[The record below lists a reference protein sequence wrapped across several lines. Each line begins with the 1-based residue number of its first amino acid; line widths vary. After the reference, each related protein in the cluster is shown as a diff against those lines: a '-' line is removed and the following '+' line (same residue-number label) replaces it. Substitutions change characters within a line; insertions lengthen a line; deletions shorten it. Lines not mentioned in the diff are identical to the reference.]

1 MKSLVLLTLL
11 IYVESSLQSL
21 SRLRRTWIIDSI
33 TIEEESQGP
42 FPYTVGS
49 IKLDRKYAVEFSLKG
64 QGVDQDPVGV
74 VAIDEYDGTIKV
86 KRKIDREQYP
96 RLDLTFEA
104 RNTSN
109 NKVDTRLGVEIK
121 ILDINDNAP
130 EFLQK
135 VYKVSLKESDKQG
148 KQVTMVQAVDIDE
161 GKNREFHYSL
171 ISQSPD
177 NNNAQFFIDPNTGII
192 SFRGCLDYEVAE
204 QYTIIVEAKDHGEKV
219 QLSSSATVI
228 IDITDEN
235 NNKPIEILRI
245 PNNKVKVNERETNV
259 EILRIKV
266 DDKDTPFTSA
276 WRAQY
281 IIERGNEN
289 KNFNFT
295 TDPKTNDGVLM
306 VIKPLDYETAKNI
319 NFNYKVEN
327 EAPYFWCKVKERTPN
342 SLWQLDNYIE
352 PRSGGNNLLIEVQDV
367 NDPPNFVPP
376 INKIH
381 LEENAPVGTLLNTF
395 TARDEDDRLI
405 NDFVYSVA
413 KDDANWISINP
424 KTGEIKTIKVLDRES
439 PFVINNT
446 YTAILYAIDNGKPPA
461 TGTGTL
467 VINLKDVNDC
477 VPHLNHTHITM
488 CRGNTASMANISII
502 DEDQEPYSGP
512 FTFTLLNKDQL
523 KNSWRLDSTY
533 GNTVHLIKESR
544 VELGTYVLEMEIAD
558 QQGETVKQNLT
569 VIVCDCTGNIPV
581 CTRSMHT
588 GIGFSAIF
596 VILGAALFLLAA
608 LLALL
613 VCKFHSPEVQQ
624 ISGENN
630 CYIINYNQE
639 EKGTD
644 PMLDKLL
651 PVVNEKNGK
660 SNENHIITYK
670 ESKQQAQLHSSNNP
684 RNYQVNQN
692 MYANQFN
699 GFLLNA
705 TKTVKNP
712 SRTSTYQYNYDVNT
726 LWATNRIF
734 LEKKAHNNDD
744 NSCYEEYQPHQ
755 YTEEYESAVGDLD
768 AISIK
773 DPDLTPDDLDELG
786 PKFMTLAS
794 ILTST
799 QKKA

>member
-1 MKSLVLLTLL
+1 MYKERTFSSSEDYFGNLLTVPDLVFIGNKSNTQKQVSHKEHFKILL
-11 IYVESSLQSL
+11 VKQPPALL
-21 SRLRRTWIIDSI
+21 
-33 TIEEESQGP
+33 
-42 FPYTVGS
+42 
-49 IKLDRKYAVEFSLKG
+49 IKLDRKYAVEFSLRG
-64 QGVDQDPVGV
+64 QGVDQDPIGL

-109 NKVDTRLGVEIK
+109 KKVDTRLGVEIK

-130 EFLQK
+130 EFRRK
-135 VYKVSLKESDKQG
+135 VYNVSLKESDKQG
-148 KQVTMVQAVDIDE
+148 KQVAMVQAEDIDE
-161 GKNREFHYSL
+161 GKNREFHYSI
-171 ISQSPD
+171 ISQRPES
-177 NNNAQFFIDPNTGII
+177 NNAQFFIDSNTGII
-192 SFRGCLDYEVAE
+192 SFRGCLDYE
-204 QYTIIVEAKDHGEKV
+204 
-219 QLSSSATVI
+219 
-228 IDITDEN
+228 
-235 NNKPIEILRI
+235 
-245 PNNKVKVNERETNV
+245 NNKVKINERETNI

-266 DDKDTPFTSA
+266 DDKDTPFTPA
-276 WRAQY
+276 WNAKY

-306 VIKPLDYETAKNI
+306 VVKPLDYETAKNI

-327 EAPYFWCKVKERTPN
+327 EVPYFWCKVKERTPN

-352 PRSGGNNLLIEVQDV
+352 PRSGGNNILIEVQDV

-376 INKIH
+376 INQIH

-395 TARDEDDRLI
+395 TARDEDDQLI

-424 KTGEIKTIKVLDRES
+424 KTGEIKTTKELDRES

-467 VINLKDVNDC
+467 VINLQDVNDC
-477 VPHLNHTHITM
+477 LPRLNHTHITM
-488 CRGNTASMANISII
+488 CQGKTASMANISVI

-523 KNSWRLDSTY
+523 KNKWRLDSSY
-533 GNTVHLIKESR
+533 GYTVHLIKGSE
-544 VELGTYVLEMEIAD
+544 VVLGTYVLEMEIAD

-569 VIVCDCTGNIPV
+569 VIVCDCTGDIPI
-581 CTRSMHT
+581 CSRSMHT
-588 GIGFSAIF
+588 GLTFSAIYI
-596 VILGAALFLLAA
+596 ILGAALFLLAA
-608 LLALL
+608 LLALF
-613 VCKFHSPEVQQ
+613 VCKFHAPEAEK
-624 ISGENN
+624 ISEENN
-630 CYIINYNQE
+630 CYMINYNHEQ
-639 EKGTD
+639 KGTD

-651 PVVNEKNGK
+651 PGVNEKNGK
-660 SNENHIITYK
+660 INENHIIAYK
-670 ESKQQAQLHSSNNP
+670 ESKQQTHLQSSNIQ
-684 RNYQVNQN
+684 RNYQ
-692 MYANQFN
+692 
-699 GFLLNA
+699 
-705 TKTVKNP
+705 TIKEKN
-712 SRTSTYQYNYDVNT
+712 RTFAYQHNHDVNT

-734 LEKKAHNNDD
+734 LEKKVYND
-744 NSCYEEYQPHQ
+744 NSNCYEEYQPHQ
-755 YTEEYESAVGDLD
+755 YSEEDESAVGDLD

-786 PKFMTLAS
+786 PKFMALAS
-794 ILTST
+794 ILTSEP
-799 QKKA
+799 KKA